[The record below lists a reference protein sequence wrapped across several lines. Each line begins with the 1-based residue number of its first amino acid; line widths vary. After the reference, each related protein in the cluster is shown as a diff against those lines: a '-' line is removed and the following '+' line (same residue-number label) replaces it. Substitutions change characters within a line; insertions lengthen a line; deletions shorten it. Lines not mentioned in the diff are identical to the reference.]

1 VSALNTAALRAA
13 TFGARLFGPAWP
25 RDAAALIASAT
36 KGRGL
41 PDEDMAE
48 ATAGLDVLLR
58 SAEAEAHLS
67 PLGRA
72 GLVFDATN
80 HVRNLRRLAD
90 EEAREPAITRAPV
103 IAPLFI
109 TGLPRS
115 GTSFLHKL
123 LSLDAA
129 SGTPRVWQTLYPY
142 PDAGVADTRR
152 KRVQRQLAVFGV
164 LAPEMRNV
172 HPMDADS
179 PQECTEIT
187 AQLFQSLRYETLYQ
201 IPTYKTWVAARG
213 HAAAYRFHRRFLQH
227 LQHQAPNARWVLK
240 CPDHVFAL
248 PALRATHPDARVVFL
263 HRDPLQVLASVAS
276 LTETLRAP
284 FAEAVD
290 RAAIGRQVTQDWA
303 HGADI
308 MVEEARASSL
318 PAEQVLHLRYQDVV
332 GQPLET
338 VERLYAHFGLSLDS
352 ATRKA
357 MADYIAARP
366 RGGYGE
372 NQYSL
377 AQYGLD
383 PDDIASR
390 FAAYTGMF
398 NIGSARVANA
408 ARQSEPSHG

>member
-13 TFGARLFGPAWP
+13 SLGARLFGPAWP
-25 RDAAALIASAT
+25 RDATTLIAAAT

-41 PDEDMAE
+41 PADDTAE
-48 ATAGLDVLLR
+48 ATAGLDVLLH
-58 SAEAEAHLS
+58 AAAQEAHLS

-90 EEAREPAITRAPV
+90 EDARNAAIARTPV
-103 IAPLFI
+103 TAPLFI

-123 LSLDAA
+123 LSLDAN

-142 PDAGVADTRR
+142 PDGGAEDARR
-152 KRVQRQLAVFGV
+152 KRVQRQLAGFGV

-201 IPTYKTWVAARG
+201 IPTYKAWLAARG
-213 HAAAYRFHRRFLQH
+213 HDAAYRFHRRFLQH
-227 LQHQAPNARWVLK
+227 LQHQTPNARWVLK

-248 PALRATHPDARVVFL
+248 PALRATYPDARVVFL
-263 HRDPLQVLASVAS
+263 HRDPAKVLASVAS

-290 RAAIGRQVTQDWA
+290 RAAIGRQVTDDWA

-308 MVEEARASSL
+308 MVEEARTPSL
-318 PAEQVLHLRYQDVV
+318 APDQVLHLRYQDVV
-332 GQPLET
+332 GQPIAT
-338 VERLYAHFGLSLDS
+338 VERLYAHFGMTLTE
-352 ATRKA
+352 ATRAA
-357 MADYIAARP
+357 MADYVAARP

-372 NQYSL
+372 NRYSL
-377 AQYGLD
+377 AQYGIE
-383 PDDIASR
+383 PAAIASR
-390 FAAYTGMF
+390 FAGYIATF
-398 NIGSARVANA
+398 DLGSGQAAQA
-408 ARQSEPSHG
+408 ARAPEPSHA